1 MQKHVEVWKLKQ
13 IHVFAKG
20 SSQNL
25 ASNIKRI
32 N

>member
-20 SSQNL
+20 SSQNF
-25 ASNIKRI
+25 ASNKRI